1 MNPKNTLLV
10 VGIALVLTSS
20 SLRAVASTYAEIVKE
35 RDSVL
40 SKIVAEVEARYHVG
54 TADDDAVSSAKLALL
69 SFRRDVAPTSS
80 EKLKQQEQIVALQ
93 EKRLSA
99 LNARSQAGLGN
110 TLDILRANDALL
122 AAKQL
127 QAEIQSNTK

>member
-1 MNPKNTLLV
+1 MALLMITV
-10 VGIALVLTSS
+10 
-20 SLRAVASTYAEIVKE
+20 SLRADASAYAEIVKE

-40 SKIVAEVEARYHVG
+40 SKIVAEVDARYYVG
-54 TADDDAVSSAKLALL
+54 TADDDAVFSAKLALL

-80 EKLKQQEQIVALQ
+80 EKLKQQEQIIALQ

-99 LNARSQAGLGN
+99 LNARSHAGLAN
-110 TLDILRANDALL
+110 TLDVLRANDALL

-127 QAEIQSNTK
+127 LAEIQPDAKKG